1 MRSKTGDTNRTGILQ
16 TAKPSAMSRQPT
28 ALPFPIRAIF
38 ERRSEGHRWVIR
50 TGGTCRSG
58 FVPADW
64 HEREDGPVRLRK
76 HTTSPAHF
84 LRLTAGERPGGRLSS
99 PTYHPALRS
108 LRNLRSLRRLLRSL
122 HNLGGLRSLRG
133 RASSWQVVSRHDVLR
148 RFHCRR
154 HRKST
159 G

>member
-38 ERRSEGHRWVIR
+38 GRRSEGSLGYSNRGHMQERL
-50 TGGTCRSG
+50 
-58 FVPADW
+58 VPADW
-64 HEREDGPVRLRK
+64 HEREDGQVRLRK

-133 RASSWQVVSRHDVLR
+133 RASAWQVVSRDDVLR

>member
-1 MRSKTGDTNRTGILQ
+1 MSKTGDMNRTGILQ

-64 HEREDGPVRLRK
+64 HER
-76 HTTSPAHF
+76 TTSPAHF

-133 RASSWQVVSRHDVLR
+133 RASAWQVVSRDDVLR

-154 HRKST
+154 RRKSNPT
-159 G
+159 KLEE